1 MRDKLND
8 YIQLLFA
15 GTTDTDEIREEIL
28 QNTLDRY
35 DDLIE
40 QGKSPEAA
48 YRLSISGIG
57 DIGEILGDTPP
68 GEDIPEKPAPVATPK
83 SKLLRSVAIALYILC
98 PVPMFLT
105 GNELGL
111 CGLLLMVAVATA
123 IMAYAGRGKDTDAA
137 PVEVEDVE
145 RGHTAV
151 RKLAHRIIWLA
162 ALVVY
167 IIVSLI
173 SGAWYIT
180 WMIFLI
186 APCCTGLMNAILD
199 LKEAVKG

>member
-15 GTTDTDEIREEIL
+15 GTTDTDDIREEIL
-28 QNTLDRY
+28 QNTLDKY
-35 DDLIE
+35 DDLVE

-57 DIGEILGDTPP
+57 DIGEILGDTPCREDGP
-68 GEDIPEKPAPVATPK
+68 GEPEAVSQPRD
-83 SKLLRSVAIALYILC
+83 KLLRSVAIALYILC
-98 PVPMFLT
+98 PVPLFLT
-105 GNELGL
+105 GSELGL

-123 IMAYAGRGKDTDAA
+123 IMAYVGRSKGAVAA
-137 PVEVEDVE
+137 PKEDAE

-151 RKLAHRIIWLA
+151 RKVARRIVWLVALA
-162 ALVVY
+162 VY
-167 IIVSLI
+167 IALSII

-180 WMIFLI
+180 WMIFAI
-186 APCCTGLMNAILD
+186 APCCTGLIDAILD